1 MKNNWSYITYVAA
14 WISVGAAVCFGIWYI
29 HHPIWLLGFLFAPDL
44 KFRREE
50 QSDDKQRVL

>member
-50 QSDDKQRVL
+50 QSDDE